1 MILEFENFKQ
11 IERLLRFMMND
22 DFQFSPYAAYCIL
35 NQSPNATIV
44 KTYHE
49 WKIKGVKIRDGAKP
63 IIVPLP
69 VSTKKC
75 VVNGKTVSIYSLS
88 ELERQKILEENIE
101 IKEKMEYVDFK
112 FFSDEEAFEIIYSDS
127 LFETSIPAF
136 ENQDDLLEQLE
147 IILSKEF
154 EVETEKC
161 NIGKMD
167 IKPFYSLEKNKIF
180 VEDINAKSILIGIV
194 DMVLK
199 LTSTQTAEILEFERE
214 LLLFFLFD
222 KLPVKNEG
230 IGNLERAF
238 YMSCNELDLTKSITR
253 CVKMFKYICSFF
265 EVEEIEE
272 KENKGLFK
280 NRKVK

>member
-1 MILEFENFKQ
+1 MVLEFENFTQ
-11 IERLLRFMMND
+11 IEKLLRFMIND
-22 DFQFSPYAAYCIL
+22 GFQFSPYAAYCIL
-35 NQSPNATIV
+35 NQSPNATTV

-49 WKIKGVKIRDGAKP
+49 WKVKGVKIRDSVKT

-88 ELERQKILEENIE
+88 ELERQKILEDDIE
-101 IKEKMEYVDFK
+101 IKEKIEYVDFK
-112 FFSDEEAFEIIYSDS
+112 FFSDEEVSEIIDNDS
-127 LFETSIPAF
+127 LFGTNIPAL

-147 IILSKEF
+147 IILSEEF
-154 EVETEKC
+154 EVEVEKC
-161 NIGKMD
+161 NINKMD
-167 IKPFYSLEKNKIF
+167 IRPFYSLEKNKIF
-180 VEDINAKSILIGIV
+180 VEEINAKSILIGIV

-230 IGNLERAF
+230 IGKLERAF
-238 YMSCNELDLTKSITR
+238 YLSCNKLDLTKSITR

-265 EVEEIEE
+265 DVEEIEE
-272 KENKGLFK
+272 KENKDLFK